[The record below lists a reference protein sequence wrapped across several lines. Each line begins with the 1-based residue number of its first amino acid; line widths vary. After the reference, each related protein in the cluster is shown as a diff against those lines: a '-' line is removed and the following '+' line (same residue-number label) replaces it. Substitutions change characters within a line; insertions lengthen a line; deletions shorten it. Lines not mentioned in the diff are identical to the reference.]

1 MRRPLLTVALLACM
15 VAGVVAC
22 ADDAGQ
28 ASRPLKTQQELMS
41 DRGFVRYR
49 GSWRTVQEIEL
60 IERAERAN
68 LAQKEWNGRLERLRK
83 QLDRSVQADQA
94 AEEIREIADPFAVP
108 ALAAAVAAEPVFRV
122 RSLYVEALGRIRSA
136 DALATLAVVAV
147 DHADPETRIAAVE
160 RLVAIGP
167 QPVLPMIVAAL
178 ASPDNARINRAAE
191 AIGRLVGE
199 SPSGGSTRGG
209 LVGALAAP
217 TRTLTPG
224 MGLSILIESFIVT
237 VIGGMGSIVGAL
249 IAALETQHMAI
260 VGDGTPEGSTT
271 ATFTPAGGGLAVG
284 GGAKRVKT
292 TLRNER
298 VLETLVTITGAN
310 FEWNA
315 AAWRAWLASREAP
328 PDYDP
333 RRGL

>member
-83 QLDRSVQADQA
+83 QLDRSGQADQA

-209 LVGALAAP
+209 LVGAL
-217 TRTLTPG
+217 
-224 MGLSILIESFIVT
+224 
-237 VIGGMGSIVGAL
+237 